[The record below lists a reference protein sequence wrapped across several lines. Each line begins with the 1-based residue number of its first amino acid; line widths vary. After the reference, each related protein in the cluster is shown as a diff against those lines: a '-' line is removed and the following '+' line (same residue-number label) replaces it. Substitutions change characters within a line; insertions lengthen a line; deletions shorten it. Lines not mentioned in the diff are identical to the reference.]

1 MRIGRSLGSCGEGY
15 LHLRHQIKRAMWVR
29 ERAGERDVSAS
40 PGVQFV
46 EFSGGHCAWLV
57 ELVEDQRL
65 VGTS

>member
-1 MRIGRSLGSCGEGY
+1 M
-15 LHLRHQIKRAMWVR
+15 RHQIKRAMWVR

-46 EFSGGHCAWLV
+46 DFSGGHCAWLV